1 MNEQSMTVARA
12 NQSLFAKSIRNACV
26 AGLGLL
32 AIGCFSASGV
42 TYVSDT
48 RSTTVS
54 AQGPSTH
61 TTTPNTSV
69 TDTPAMAF
77 IDRQLSASGTVCWQ
91 QMNGWT
97 PAPTT
102 GTARQD
108 ATFTPTQISVNS
120 SLSVSA
126 GGDPYGSHYAPGC
139 SGTVTASS
147 LFEVEFS
154 VATAT
159 QYNYMF
165 NFDPTSTLTAAS
177 LWLVSDT
184 HGSQQ
189 LFRTSGAY
197 VSGILAPDTY
207 TLQFVFASTAIG
219 AQSGYNSGVAT
230 FNFAPAPVPEPTT
243 FAVFGLGLVALGVWC
258 RKEQTK
264 R

>member
-1 MNEQSMTVARA
+1 MTNEQSTALPRV
-12 NQSLFAKSIRNACV
+12 NQSLLANSVRNICL

-32 AIGCFSASGV
+32 VAGSLSARGV
-42 TYVSDT
+42 TFISDN
-48 RSTTVS
+48 RSTSVS
-54 AQGPSTH
+54 AQGPSAH
-61 TTTPNTSV
+61 TSTPNSAI
-69 TDTPAMAF
+69 TDTPA
-77 IDRQLSASGTVCWQ
+77 IDFLDKHLSASGTVAWQ

-108 ATFTPTQISVNS
+108 ATFTPTQISINS

-126 GGDPYGSHYAPGC
+126 GGDPYGSHFSPGC
-139 SGTVTASS
+139 SGAATASS
-147 LFEVEFS
+147 FFEIEFS

-165 NFDPTSTLTAAS
+165 NFDPTSTLTAANLCLMS
-177 LWLVSDT
+177 EN

-207 TLQFVFASTAIG
+207 TLQFVFASTATG
-219 AQSGYNSGVAT
+219 AQSGYNSGSAI
-230 FNFAPAPVPEPTT
+230 FNFVPAPVPEPTS
-243 FAVFGLGLVALGVWC
+243 FAVVGMGLVTLGILR
-258 RKEQTK
+258 RKGTK
-264 R
+264 A